1 VDAVGGTTDAVITQG
16 GGGGGASEDA
26 LVATGRAAPA
36 SARRLLG
43 AGGGGGGEGEAYW
56 RVQYEAACGE
66 RDEMSARLVTVLEP
80 SSRFRPP
87 GTISEC
93 ESL

>member
-1 VDAVGGTTDAVITQG
+1 M
-16 GGGGGASEDA
+16 
-26 LVATGRAAPA
+26 ATGRAAPA

-43 AGGGGGGEGEAYW
+43 AGGGSGGGGGGGGGGGEGEAYW
-56 RVQYEAACGE
+56 RVQYEEACGE
-66 RDEMSARLVTVLEP
+66 RDEMSARLTTVLEP